1 MTYELPE
8 PQYFVTH
15 DYADRPTFNPHYS
28 AEQMQD
34 AHAAGRKE
42 ALEDAAKE
50 LLKSFGMYVAVE
62 VIRSMK

>member
-8 PQYFVTH
+8 W
-15 DYADRPTFNPHYS
+15 S
-28 AEQMQD
+28 KQD
-34 AHAAGRKE
+34 DLDKIVPSEVRKALQAAHAAGRKE
-42 ALEDAAKE
+42 ALEDAEKE